1 MFAPDRERAHA
12 RARARAGVPCKGSR
26 YAAAHHAMGGHQ
38 IAEAPQSRDGIPRPA
53 ALADRF
59 TRVIGSWWFL
69 AAQTVLIVIWITVN
83 VVAWASRFDPYP
95 FILLNLVFSVWSA
108 YAAPIIMMSQNRQ
121 DERDRERA
129 ERDLATNVD
138 SHREIEDLQHCLER
152 LERDKVDRILAILE
166 ERG

>member
-1 MFAPDRERAHA
+1 VAQVTVTRGRVSDPTP
-12 RARARAGVPCKGSR
+12 V
-26 YAAAHHAMGGHQ
+26 
-38 IAEAPQSRDGIPRPA
+38 

-59 TRVIGSWWFL
+59 SHAIGSWWFL
-69 AAQTVLIVIWITVN
+69 AAQTVLIVVWIVIN
-83 VVAWASRFDPYP
+83 VVAWLRRFDPYP

-129 ERDLATNVD
+129 ERDLVTNLEAKC
-138 SHREIEDLQHCLER
+138 EIEQLQTR
-152 LERDKVDRILAILE
+152 LEHVEREKLDRILAILE

>member
-1 MFAPDRERAHA
+1 M
-12 RARARAGVPCKGSR
+12 
-26 YAAAHHAMGGHQ
+26 
-38 IAEAPQSRDGIPRPA
+38 AEALQGQDAIPKPA

-69 AAQTVLIVIWITVN
+69 VAQTVLIVVWIAIN
-83 VVAWASRFDPYP
+83 ALAWINHFDPYP

-129 ERDLATNVD
+129 ERDLATNVE

-152 LERDKVDRILAILE
+152 LERDKIDRILAILE